1 MLEIRISVCS
11 PLEMKAY
18 GNWISHT
25 VSELKRRSYR
35 RRGMRLKLQQKRENP
50 MIDVSDM
57 MTGNGEI

>member
-1 MLEIRISVCS
+1 
-11 PLEMKAY
+11 MKAY